1 MIDVKDSLDKLQW
14 TAEHHYL
21 HIIAKHDFM
30 RAWAVQFELA
40 YTDFRAIQMAL
51 QLSGKQHPTLAKFT
65 DAYDRLYGFEYEF
78 AANGLDA
85 FYSKF
90 TTQKDLDNYEK
101 AKNDLLAQILIIQ
114 KLGADD

>member
-1 MIDVKDSLDKLQW
+1 MIDVKNSLDKLQW

-40 YTDFRAIQMAL
+40 YTDFRTIQLAL
-51 QLSGKQHPTLAKFT
+51 QLSGKQHETLVKFT
-65 DAYDRLYGFEYEF
+65 DAYDRLYVFEYEF

-90 TTQKDLDNYEK
+90 TTQDDLNNYEK
-101 AKNDLLAQILIIQ
+101 AKNDLLAQILVI
-114 KLGADD
+114 KELGAND